1 MQIPT
6 KKTLMIT
13 CLFVHAG
20 FSKKLQKAASERG
33 CFAIHGWTRSIMNH
47 MYWSAVSTPDD
58 EGELRIAKWRSVVNH
73 IQNVHEGHGDLF
85 PECAHGELQGKDGK
99 KRWIQPSQL
108 LLQICHC
115 KYLLSAVK

>member
-1 MQIPT
+1 
-6 KKTLMIT
+6 
-13 CLFVHAG
+13 
-20 FSKKLQKAASERG
+20 
-33 CFAIHGWTRSIMNH
+33 MNH